1 MPNDP
6 YDDFEKAIASNR
18 KGTKGNRVLKRG
30 YVGLVET
37 VAKSAWNVI
46 NAPFRFPSDE
56 RMKKFINDRKRESEY
71 WYERNDP
78 DYLPPGHPDRKR

>member
-6 YDDFEKAIASNR
+6 ADEFERAMASSP
-18 KGTKGNRVLKRG
+18 KKSNRVLKRG
-30 YVGLVET
+30 YVGLIET

-56 RMKKFINDRKRESEY
+56 RLKKFVDDRKRESEY